1 MCGIAGYVGDI
12 DPGQR
17 RKAVARFTAALARR
31 GPDDEGLEE
40 WRLATL
46 GHRRLSIFDLSP
58 TGHQPMLSEKDDIG
72 IVFNGAIYNFKQ
84 LRAELEARSHK
95 FNSETDT
102 EVLLNGYLEW
112 GIDRLAEKIDG
123 MFAFAIWDDRSQQLF
138 LVRDRLGVKPLV
150 FAGVGKAI
158 AFASTVRALCSAL
171 PTSDL
176 SNEGILEFLEFGF
189 LTDERSIYRGIG
201 KVRPGEILEWNGGVT
216 SRRTFWQPNLRGP
229 YDHVSFSAACDETER
244 IFLAAVEKRLQADV
258 PVAALLSGG
267 IDSSLVCWAISKLGA
282 DVKAYSVGTPDDPLD
297 ESAAARETASLLGID
312 LTILPLSADGLPRVE
327 LLAHA
332 FSEPFACSS
341 ALGMLSISELV
352 RANAKVLLTGDGGDD
367 VFLGYPEHRH
377 FLLASRL
384 ARITGS
390 LGRGTLRALAS
401 ALPNTG
407 SMKRIRSFSSYASG
421 GLRAVSEVRDGLPF
435 YHRNQLFGSRLADDY
450 AKSNGAE
457 ALSSSGPHLLEDFL
471 EYDLRTRFVG
481 EYLPKVDG
489 ATMYHALEARSPFL
503 DTGLWEYATRIAP
516 NDRLRGGT
524 LKAILREI
532 ARKRIGPQVANR
544 KKQGFMVPAERW
556 LTSEWRDVFIDSIS
570 DGRLAAEGIVDR
582 DSVLSSF
589 RKLQP
594 GSTAPRQFW
603 YLYVLELWLRYE
615 AEHSAK

>member
-12 DPGQR
+12 EPGQR
-17 RKAVARFTAALARR
+17 REAVARMTAALARR

-40 WRLATL
+40 WHLATL

-58 TGHQPMLSEKDDIG
+58 TGHQPMRSEKGDVG

-84 LRAELEARSHK
+84 LRAELEARGHS
-95 FNSETDT
+95 FQSETDT

-138 LVRDRLGVKPLV
+138 LVRDRLGVKPLI
-150 FAGVGKAI
+150 FSAISKTI
-158 AFASTVRALCSAL
+158 AFASTVRSLRSAL

-176 SNEGILEFLEFGF
+176 SNEGILEYLEFGF
-189 LTDERSIYRGIG
+189 LTDGMSIYSGIE

-216 SRRTFWQPNLRGP
+216 SRRTYWQPNLGGP
-229 YDHVSFSAACDETER
+229 YDQVSFSVACDETER
-244 IFLAAVEKRLQADV
+244 LFLAAVEKRLQADV

-282 DVKAYSVGTPDDPLD
+282 EIKAYSVGTPDDQFD

-312 LTILPLSADGLPRVE
+312 LTILPLSSDELPRVE
-327 LLAHA
+327 LLAEA

-367 VFLGYPEHRH
+367 VFLGYREHRH
-377 FLLASRL
+377 FLLAARL
-384 ARITGS
+384 AGITGP
-390 LGRGTLRALAS
+390 LGRRAFHALAK
-401 ALPNTG
+401 ALPYTG
-407 SMKRIRSFSSYASG
+407 STKRIRSFSSYASG

-435 YHRNQLFGSRLADDY
+435 YRRNRLFGSRLADAFARSDE
-450 AKSNGAE
+450 AE
-457 ALSSSGPHLLEDFL
+457 TLPRSGVHLLEDFL

-503 DTGLWEYATRIAP
+503 DVGLWEYATRIAP
-516 NDRLRGGT
+516 KDRLQGGT

-532 ARKRIGPQVANR
+532 ARKRIGPEVANR

-556 LTSEWRDVFIDSIS
+556 LTSEWRDAFIDSIS

-582 DSVLSSF
+582 DAVLSSF
-589 RKLQP
+589 RKLPP

-615 AEHSAK
+615 AEHAAK